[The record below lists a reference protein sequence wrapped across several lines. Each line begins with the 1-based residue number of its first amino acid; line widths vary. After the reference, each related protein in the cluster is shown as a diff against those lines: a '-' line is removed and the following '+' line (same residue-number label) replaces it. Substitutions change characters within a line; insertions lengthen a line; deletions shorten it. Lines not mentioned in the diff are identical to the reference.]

1 MTEGLLP
8 ALAGVRVVEMEG
20 LGPAPFAAMML
31 GDLGADVVRIRRP
44 GRHAPAFMPSGEA
57 NALERGRCATLEL
70 DLKDEAHRLAL
81 LALIGSSDVLIEGF
95 RPGVME
101 RLGLGPEVCLRQ
113 RPALVY
119 GRMSG
124 WGQTGPWA
132 RRAGHDI
139 NYIAAT
145 GALHA
150 IGRRGDGPV
159 PPLSLVGDYGGGA
172 LFLVVGVLSAL
183 LGARQTGRGRV
194 VDAAIVDG
202 VSLLLASV
210 WGRFSTGTWRDV
222 RGTNLLDGGAPFYG
236 VYATRD
242 GDHVAVGA
250 LEPQFFDELCR
261 GLGLYPEWN
270 AAVQMDE
277 AQWPRMRADFERVF
291 AAHPRDHWLRRF
303 DAVDACV
310 SPVLSLSEAA
320 GNEHLRARGVLQRA
334 GGFVLPAPAPRTGGV
349 APRMDFDDVLR
360 ELAMPTEAVRV
371 LRKARVDGTST

>member
-1 MTEGLLP
+1 MTAELLP

-31 GDLGADVVRIRRP
+31 GDLGADVIRIRRP
-44 GRHAPAFMPSGEA
+44 GRHPPAFMPSAEA
-57 NALERGRCATLEL
+57 SALERSRCATLEL
-70 DLKDEAHRLAL
+70 DLRAEADRIAL
-81 LALIGSSDVLIEGF
+81 LALIGASDIVIEGF

-101 RLGLGPEVCLRQ
+101 RLGLGPQVCLQ
-113 RPALVY
+113 RSPSLVF

-132 RRAGHDI
+132 ARAGHDI

-150 IGRRGDGPV
+150 IGRRGGAPV

-172 LFLVVGVLSAL
+172 LFLVVGVVSAL

-210 WGRFSTGTWRDV
+210 WGRFSCGRWRDA
-222 RGTNLLDGGAPFYG
+222 RGTNLLDGGAPFYD

-242 GDHVAVGA
+242 GAYVAVGA
-250 LEPQFFDELCR
+250 LEPRFFDELCR
-261 GLGLYPEWN
+261 GLDLYPTWS
-270 AAVQMDE
+270 ADVQMDE
-277 AQWPRMRADFERVF
+277 ARWPMMRADFERVF
-291 AAHPRDHWLRRF
+291 AAHSRDHWMRRF
-303 DAVDACV
+303 AASDACV
-310 SPVLSLSEAA
+310 SPVMSLSEAVE
-320 GNEHLRARGVLQRA
+320 NEQLRARGVLTQA
-334 GGFVLPAPAPRTGGV
+334 DGVVMPAPAPRTGGE
-349 APRMDFDDVLR
+349 APRQGFEDILR
-360 ELAMPTEAVRV
+360 DLDLPAAERRRLLE
-371 LRKARVDGTST
+371 ARVDTAPA